1 MKKREK
7 VIFLHHT
14 PWGKKYEEKELARG
28 FVVNYLLNPK
38 NEKSQVLLA
47 NQKNRAWLE
56 EQKTKEEKENLLLEQ
71 EARELYQKID
81 NFTLAFTLKKNQ
93 KNEPLGSVNFKEI
106 LQELEKNGFQLKK
119 SQLIDFHPLHNLGE
133 NTIKIKLSNK
143 IIANLKIIIE

>member
-7 VIFLHHT
+7 VIFLQHT
-14 PWGKKYEEKELARG
+14 PWGKKYETKEFARG

-38 NEKSQVLLA
+38 NKKGQVLLA
-47 NQKNRAWLE
+47 NEKNRAWLE
-56 EQKTKEEKENLLLEQ
+56 EQKNQEEKENLLSEQ
-71 EARELYQKID
+71 KAQELYQKIN

-133 NTIKIKLSNK
+133 NTIKIKLSSK
-143 IIANLKIIIE
+143 LTANLKIVIE